1 MYKTIL
7 DYGVFGIVRLAYSM
21 LITHTV
27 YRPARLIRQ
36 PAYIRGKSLIVWGRG
51 FTTGVGIRL
60 DALGKGDK
68 PKLIIGDRVQL
79 NDYVHIGAIDSIV
92 IGDDVLI
99 ASKVFI
105 TDHNHGFYDS
115 PDSLSAPTTCPSV
128 RPWAAKRVV
137 IGNKVWIG
145 ENVCILP
152 GVTIGEGSIIGAGAI
167 VTHDIPAWCI
177 AVGNPARVIKTF
189 DSDKNQWI

>member
-7 DYGVFGIVRLAYSM
+7 NYGVLGIARLAYSM
-21 LITHTV
+21 LITLIV

-51 FTTGVGIRL
+51 FTTGVGMRL
-60 DALGKGDK
+60 DALGNGDK

-115 PDSLSAPTTCPSV
+115 PDPLSAPTTPPSV
-128 RPWAAKRVV
+128 RPWVAKRVV

-177 AVGNPARVIKTF
+177 AVGNPARVIRTF
-189 DSDKNQWI
+189 DSDKNQWL